1 MTMQDPALNTGKQ
14 IDPDLLRRTE
24 SAILA
29 FMAEQDGRMPT
40 VAQVNKE
47 VRTSFTRLSP
57 AVRQV
62 KERLLATQTK
72 LANMP
77 EIPEDLRLAHEQL
90 LKDMWAK
97 ARDLQNGEIVDLRR
111 AQTAKDEA
119 HRQALEEAQEV
130 ITIVEAARDRE
141 AARADAAEA
150 ERTDL
155 GATVETLEK
164 ELAAANA
171 RLAER
176 ETILAM
182 LGKSPSPDAAGAESA
197 KSQQGRKSSRRSPKT
212 DEPETGELPMKH
224 SDLSGGSTAA
234 E

>member
-97 ARDLQNGEIVDLRR
+97 TRDLQNGEILDLRR

-155 GATVETLEK
+155 GAKLETLEK

-182 LGKSPSPDAAGAESA
+182 LGQSPSPDAAGAESS
-197 KSQQGRKSSRRSPKT
+197 KSQQGRKSSRRSQKT
-212 DEPETGELPMKH
+212 DEPETGELPMKQ